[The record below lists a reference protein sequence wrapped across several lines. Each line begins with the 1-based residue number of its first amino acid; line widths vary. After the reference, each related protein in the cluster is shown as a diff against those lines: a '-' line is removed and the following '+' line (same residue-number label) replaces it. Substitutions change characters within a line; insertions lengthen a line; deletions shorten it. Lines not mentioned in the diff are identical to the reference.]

1 MKHPLK
7 KNPIEN
13 PCYYHLV
20 GIGGIGMSA
29 IAQVLKEMGHH
40 VSGSDRNLI
49 IKLQVIYFSKLS
61 LRHQPGPPGCF
72 RH

>member
-40 VSGSDRNLI
+40 VSGSDRN
-49 IKLQVIYFSKLS
+49 F
-61 LRHQPGPPGCF
+61 
-72 RH
+72 